1 MKLRMKMLLLVIIPL
16 ICLGGITYVVGSV
29 TITSAMTDT
38 IQSGL
43 RATAISTRDA
53 ISTGIPGAFRV
64 DENGEMWKGETLN
77 VSRHYVIAD
86 DVKNATGM
94 EVTVFF
100 GDTRYMTSVK
110 GEDGNRVIGTKASGA
125 VVDAVLGKGEEYFS
139 QNVDVVGEKFFAF
152 YVPLFDEG
160 SSKPVG
166 MVFTGMSQEQAEGV
180 INSIIFTLLGII
192 VATVVIIIIVAWFV
206 ANNFVKGIKTGVAA
220 VDEVSKGNLT
230 IHVDQKYLNR
240 KDEIGDLAAS
250 VARLKNELVSL
261 IGQIADKSGQVHEES
276 QMLSKKADN
285 TADMVTQVEKAVE
298 EIATGAT
305 YQAEETQTA
314 TEHIVMMG
322 TMVEDTNDEVVSLSD
337 NSNSIK
343 DASDSATTILKE
355 LGEINDRV
363 MNAMEVISR
372 QTNTTNES
380 ALKIREAT
388 NLITS
393 IAEETNLLSLN
404 ASIEAARAGE
414 QGRGF
419 AVVAGQIQ
427 KLAEQSDE
435 SARQIEAITNS
446 LIRDSEEA
454 VETMNE
460 VQEIMKQQTR
470 KVDQSEETFG
480 EVKMGIDQS
489 IASIKAIAD
498 RTSKLDT
505 ARARVVDGVQNLS
518 AIAQEN
524 AASTQETS
532 ASVTEVSTIVDDIST
547 SAAQLRSIADEL
559 KQSIDLFRL

>member
-1 MKLRMKMLLLVIIPL
+1 MKLRMKMLFLVIIPL

-38 IQSGL
+38 IQRGL

-77 VSRHYVIAD
+77 VSQHYVIAD

-125 VVDAVLGKGEEYFS
+125 VVDAVLGKGEEYFA

-305 YQAEETQTA
+305 YQA
-314 TEHIVMMG
+314 
-322 TMVEDTNDEVVSLSD
+322 
-337 NSNSIK
+337 
-343 DASDSATTILKE
+343 
-355 LGEINDRV
+355 
-363 MNAMEVISR
+363 
-372 QTNTTNES
+372 
-380 ALKIREAT
+380 
-388 NLITS
+388 
-393 IAEETNLLSLN
+393 
-404 ASIEAARAGE
+404 ARAGE